1 MVSRSTSTVLDDLA
15 TSERTSTVD
24 EPTVA
29 ANSKMVL
36 VTGNWYATRS
46 TDRGKTWTPVD
57 PFAAFPMIGG
67 NFCCDQLVLVLETP
81 PSLAVDLAV
90 RQRSRKRARTYCD
103 WRSQRRARQV
113 RGHRGTSRR
122 PTSTRHGPDN
132 GSTSLILERPMS
144 RCGFRAT
151 SSTTPLRSTSGSTP
165 W

>member
-67 NFCCDQLVLVLETP
+67 NFCCDQLVWNSKRHRRWLWILQYDNG
-81 PSLAVDLAV
+81 LANGRERTATGDL
-90 RQRSRKRARTYCD
+90 KDERARFVD
-103 WRSQRRARQV
+103 IVGLLADR
-113 RGHRGTSRR
+113 RR
-122 PTSTRHGPDN
+122 PDTDRTMVRLP
-132 GSTSLILERPMS
+132 
-144 RCGFRAT
+144 
-151 SSTTPLRSTSGSTP
+151 
-165 W
+165 